1 MKLLEKIT
9 DFFLGVED
17 KKETILEEPTIIT
30 NEVVK
35 EEIQIKSLD
44 VEKPK
49 RRSTTTKTSEETPK
63 KTRTRKTSTETE
75 EKKST
80 QKRNKKTSEEK
91 PTKRSTRKKK
101 TEE

>member
-49 RRSTTTKTSEETPK
+49 RRTRTTKKEVKKTEDGSNKELDKPKRRSTTTKTSEETPK
-63 KTRTRKTSTETE
+63 KTRTRKTSTET
-75 EKKST
+75 
-80 QKRNKKTSEEK
+80 
-91 PTKRSTRKKK
+91 
-101 TEE
+101 

>member
-49 RRSTTTKTSEETPK
+49 RRTRTTKKEVKKTEDGSNKELDKPKRRSTTTKTSDA
-63 KTRTRKTSTETE
+63 
-75 EKKST
+75 
-80 QKRNKKTSEEK
+80 
-91 PTKRSTRKKK
+91 KKK
-101 TEE
+101 